1 MSKDIKKLLKNLAD
15 SEARLKDVQE
25 RGNEAISIHDLR
37 NGYDADF
44 YLNRCPILQN
54 QVNYNKALLNEA
66 LKDGI
71 QTTFDF

>member
-1 MSKDIKKLLKNLAD
+1 MDKSLKKILRDLARA
-15 SEARLKDVQE
+15 EARLEDVKK
-25 RGNEAISIHDLR
+25 RGDDAISIHDLR

-54 QVNYNKALLNEA
+54 QVNYNRALLKEA

-71 QTTFDF
+71 QTTIEF